1 MSESEARRFLDR
13 ALNNE
18 KMKEEVLSFG
28 DIKELSKYAKSKGYK
43 LSRQDLH
50 QIRALELIRDELFRE
65 MMEIFNTN
73 KANKKEGK
81 KLYKRKSQKIKA
93 A

>member
-65 MMEIFNTN
+65 MMGIFNAN
-73 KANKKEGK
+73 KAKNHS
-81 KLYKRKSQKIKA
+81 LPRM
-93 A
+93 

>member
-18 KMKEEVLSFG
+18 KMKEEVLSFR
-28 DIKELSKYAKSKGYK
+28 DIKELSKYAKSKGYQ

-50 QIRALELIRDELFRE
+50 QIRALELIRDELFRK
-65 MMEIFNTN
+65 MMEIFNAN
-73 KANKKEGK
+73 KAKNHS
-81 KLYKRKSQKIKA
+81 LLRM
-93 A
+93 